1 MARYKVERQMV
12 AGQMAGR
19 EMMSRPSE
27 ARQTF
32 GHRMDGAAS
41 GASLRPYRLE
51 LIGVCLSIF

>member
-1 MARYKVERQMV
+1 MVAGQMV

-32 GHRMDGAAS
+32 GDRIDGAAN
-41 GASLRPYRLE
+41 GASLRPYRLK
-51 LIGVCLSIF
+51 LN